1 MELQAFYKS
10 EGAQIN
16 IKHYDHES
24 DTRDVEES
32 TRSKGEKNLNLLSSG
47 GGGKRSDEHNNTFA
61 FSSFLLPFCAA
72 SPDGPMQ
79 KFRGEIVVGRNEMEE
94 SPLFHGT
101 RQPTCFP
108 RRPHGVA
115 TIGT

>member
-32 TRSKGEKNLNLLSSG
+32 TRSKGEKNLKLFRVRVEEKGVMSTITPLPSPVSFSPFALLLLMVQYKSLE
-47 GGGKRSDEHNNTFA
+47 GKS
-61 FSSFLLPFCAA
+61 
-72 SPDGPMQ
+72 
-79 KFRGEIVVGRNEMEE
+79 
-94 SPLFHGT
+94 
-101 RQPTCFP
+101 
-108 RRPHGVA
+108 
-115 TIGT
+115 